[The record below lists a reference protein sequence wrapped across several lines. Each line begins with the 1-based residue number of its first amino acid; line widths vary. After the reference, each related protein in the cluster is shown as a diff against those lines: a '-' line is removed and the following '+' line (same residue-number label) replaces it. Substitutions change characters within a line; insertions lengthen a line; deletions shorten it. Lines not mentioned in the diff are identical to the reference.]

1 MEVAQP
7 ANLDGA
13 FDLDDLKS
21 PKQENVKPAM
31 LDEDDN
37 NDFGFDD
44 LKSPKQQEMDL
55 DQQLG
60 VQSNVLP
67 DIKAPNH
74 LNAPK
79 QADDVNRVDSLNV
92 ALDAIENKLYK

>member
-1 MEVAQP
+1 
-7 ANLDGA
+7 
-13 FDLDDLKS
+13 
-21 PKQENVKPAM
+21 M
-31 LDEDDN
+31 LDEDDD

-60 VQSNVLP
+60 IDKNALP
-67 DIKAPNH
+67 DIHAPEK
-74 LNAPK
+74 LSAPK

-92 ALDAIENKLYK
+92 ALDAIENKLYKN

>member
-1 MEVAQP
+1 
-7 ANLDGA
+7 
-13 FDLDDLKS
+13 
-21 PKQENVKPAM
+21 M
-31 LDEDDN
+31 LDEDDD

-60 VQSNVLP
+60 IDKNALP
-67 DIKAPNH
+67 DIHAPGK
-74 LNAPK
+74 LSAPK

-92 ALDAIENKLYK
+92 ALDAIENKLYKN